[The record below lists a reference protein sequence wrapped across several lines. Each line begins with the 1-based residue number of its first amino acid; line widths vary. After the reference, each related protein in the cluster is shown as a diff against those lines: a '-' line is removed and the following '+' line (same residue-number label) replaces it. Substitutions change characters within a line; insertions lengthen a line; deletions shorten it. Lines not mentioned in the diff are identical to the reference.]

1 MPVNYK
7 VGGVNY
13 FDNNYVRREF
23 FDEGNLWNWGYNGY
37 GQLGNNASSDLN
49 SPVQTIAGGINWK
62 DVAVGSYHTAGIK
75 TDGSL
80 WMWGGNVYGQLGI
93 NNTVHRS
100 SPVETISGGNNWKSV
115 SAGFYHTAAI
125 KTNGTLWTWGYNPYG
140 ELGTG
145 NRTNTS
151 SPVQIGT
158 GTWWK
163 FVSSGQYNT
172 TAIKSDGT
180 LWVWGLN
187 SVGQLGT
194 NNTNNYSSPVQTA
207 SGGTNWKQVSAGINI
222 TAAIK
227 TNGTLWTWGLNQ
239 EGYLGLGFANYPGL
253 STPTQVGSDTTWKQV
268 SAGDRAM
275 ASVKTDGSLWVWGT
289 GIYNTL
295 GMNDSNTYS
304 SPVQMSGMGWKMA
317 TMGERQGGGGA
328 LKSDGTL
335 WTWGNLTTGNGA
347 HGAPAQ
353 LGTASNWRLLALN
366 GTGGRQ
372 AIALSYT
379 S

>member
-7 VGGVNY
+7 VGGTNF

-23 FDEGNLWNWGYNGY
+23 FGEGNLWNWGYNSY
-37 GQLGNNASSDLN
+37 GQLGNNASTDLN

-62 DVAVGSYHTAGIK
+62 DVAVGAYHTAGIK

-80 WMWGGNVYGQLGI
+80 WMWGGNIYGQLGI

-100 SPVETISGGNNWKSV
+100 SPVQTISGGNNWKSV
-115 SAGFYHTAAI
+115 SAGYYHTAAI
-125 KTNGTLWTWGYNPYG
+125 KTNGTLWAWGYNPYG

-145 NRTNTS
+145 NQTNRS
-151 SPVQIGT
+151 SPVQVGT
-158 GTWWK
+158 GAWWK
-163 FVSSGQYNT
+163 YVSLGRYTT

-180 LWVWGLN
+180 LWVWGFN
-187 SVGQLGT
+187 AVGQLGT
-194 NNTNNYSSPVQTA
+194 NDTTNYSSPVQTA
-207 SGGTNWKQVSAGINI
+207 SGGTNWKQVSTGVSI

-227 TNGTLWTWGLNQ
+227 TDGTLWTWGLNQ

-253 STPTQVGSDTTWKQV
+253 STPTQVGSDTTWKQI

-275 ASVKTDGSLWVWGT
+275 ASVKTDGSLWVWGS
-289 GIYNTL
+289 GIYNNL

-317 TMGERQGGGGA
+317 AMGERQGGGGA

-335 WTWGNLTTGNGA
+335 WTWGYLTTGNGS

-353 LGTASNWRLLALN
+353 LGTASDWKLLAFN
-366 GTGGRQ
+366 GSSGRQ
-372 AIALSYT
+372 AVALSYT